1 VLCKH
6 EVVGSIPSV
15 STIVVISSGARI
27 GATMTDAVRWIIR
40 ISKVCTDARPSPAHC
55 EIDIVKR
62 ECGRRGSESWS
73 SPVMFGK
80 QL

>member
-15 STIVVISSGARI
+15 STIVVISSGAPRRDD
-27 GATMTDAVRWIIR
+27 ADAVRWIIR
-40 ISKVCTDARPSPAHC
+40 ISKVCTDARPRPAHC